1 METKVLT
8 QEEITQ
14 LQTTQKE
21 RYSIIDAFGALE
33 IQLQELEFRKQ
44 FLKDKY
50 QELKQK
56 EETLGKQL
64 QEKYG
69 NGSINLEKGEFIST

>member
-33 IQLQELEFRKQ
+33 IQFQELEFRKQ